1 LAKNFKT
8 KKLMKKLFTLSIIHN
23 DSQILL
29 GMKKR
34 GFGQGRWNGFGG
46 KVIPGESIEAAARRE
61 MAEEAGILAKNME
74 KRGILSFEFEGNPE
88 VLEVHIFSISDLKD
102 KPIET
107 EEMKPKWFRLN
118 EIPYEKMWPDD
129 KFWLPILLNGK
140 KFTGSFYFRDNDTLL
155 SYDIKEILEI

>member
-1 LAKNFKT
+1 
-8 KKLMKKLFTLSIIHN
+8 
-23 DSQILL
+23 
-29 GMKKR
+29 MKKR

-46 KVIPGESIEAAARRE
+46 KVIPGESIETAARRE
-61 MAEEAGILAKNME
+61 MTEEAGIFTKNME
-74 KRGILSFEFEGNPE
+74 KRGVLSFEFEGNPE
-88 VLEVHIFSISDLKD
+88 ILEVHIFSISDLEG

>member
-1 LAKNFKT
+1 
-8 KKLMKKLFTLSIIHN
+8 MKKLLTLSIIHN

-46 KVIPGESIEAAARRE
+46 KVIPGESIETAARRE
-61 MAEEAGILAKNME
+61 ITEEAGIFTKNME
-74 KRGILSFEFEGNPE
+74 KRGILSFEFKGNPE
-88 VLEVHIFSISDLKD
+88 VLEVHIFSIPDFEG

-107 EEMKPKWFRLN
+107 EEMKPEWFRLN

>member
-1 LAKNFKT
+1 
-8 KKLMKKLFTLSIIHN
+8 MKKLLTLSIIHN

-46 KVIPGESIEAAARRE
+46 KVIPGESIETAARRE
-61 MAEEAGILAKNME
+61 TAEEAGIFTKNME

-88 VLEVHIFSISDLKD
+88 VLEVHIFSIPDFEGKA
-102 KPIET
+102 IET
-107 EEMKPKWFRLN
+107 EEMKPEWFRLN

>member
-1 LAKNFKT
+1 
-8 KKLMKKLFTLSIIHN
+8 MKKLLTLSIIHN

-46 KVIPGESIEAAARRE
+46 KVIPGESIETAARRE
-61 MAEEAGILAKNME
+61 MTEEAGIFTKNME

-88 VLEVHIFSISDLKD
+88 VLEVHIFSIPDFEG

-107 EEMKPKWFRLN
+107 EEMRPEWFRLN

>member
-1 LAKNFKT
+1 MK
-8 KKLMKKLFTLSIIHN
+8 KKLFTLCIIYK
-23 DSQILL
+23 DSRILL

-46 KVIPGESIEAAARRE
+46 KVFPEESIEEAAKRE
-61 MAEEAGILAKNME
+61 LKEEIGISVQNVGK
-74 KRGILSFEFEGNPE
+74 KGILSFEFEGNPE
-88 VLEVHIFSISDLKD
+88 VLEVHIFSLSDLKD

-140 KFTGSFYFRDNDTLL
+140 KFTGSFYFRDNNTILYH
-155 SYDIKEILEI
+155 SIKEVLKL